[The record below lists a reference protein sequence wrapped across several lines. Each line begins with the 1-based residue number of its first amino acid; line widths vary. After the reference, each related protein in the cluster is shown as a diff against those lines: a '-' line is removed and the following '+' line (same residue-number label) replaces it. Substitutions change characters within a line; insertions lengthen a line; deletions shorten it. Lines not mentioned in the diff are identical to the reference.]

1 MDMGTLSGKASCF
14 VWACLC
20 FSYHLEGEMRS
31 FVLYSVTFAERFLST
46 CIFSSLLPNRL
57 AETLVYTVIC
67 NQYTSIYSSRSE
79 ARSTEQSEFII
90 SSREARAQCVNRAWV
105 LGRCKVADFIFICIY
120 AMVSTMTSYGS

>member
-1 MDMGTLSGKASCF
+1 MGTLSGKASCF

-57 AETLVYTVIC
+57 AETLVYTFIC
-67 NQYTSIYSSRSE
+67 NHYTSIYLFLSYSGIRKGPHV
-79 ARSTEQSEFII
+79 I
-90 SSREARAQCVNRAWV
+90 SNSVPYFV
-105 LGRCKVADFIFICIY
+105 SPKKIFQDL
-120 AMVSTMTSYGS
+120 